1 MLCINIINKSFRL
14 NDLLHKFREGLP
26 FKFSSFGAIVDH
38 TRIKIHLYLIP
49 LINALAVRAIPFFWA
64 VSATSFPVEYI
75 ITLGWL

>member
-49 LINALAVRAIPFFWA
+49 LINALACFR
-64 VSATSFPVEYI
+64 
-75 ITLGWL
+75 TLNDRKSNVDCISVKKFSQMSLR